1 MGPSVGL
8 AVLLSAFAASAADPA
23 ASPVETRDHQDMAVL
38 RTLEHRYPGVTK
50 ELERGEALL
59 RSGDVNKAAAL
70 FGELAKKSPE
80 GGLAARRQCQA
91 LTLLGRRDE
100 ALAACREASARLVTA
115 TTLRAS
121 VAAMVLEPLTTTEL
135 NIAVRQ
141 SEEAKRREPDQPW
154 GLAAECDIAEAI
166 GDHVMLKKCTSELQR
181 VAPGHYE
188 TKRRLE
194 AVPAPALPTAVA
206 FGWLVLAFASVGT
219 LLHAAWRG
227 LKGARSLS
235 AAAVLCLVSLIASPA
250 QADEGVGK
258 LVGTSPDSPDGVP
271 IGGLSKWKLN
281 PADPSAGIP
290 SLEDRNRDP
299 INFGYL
305 LMDIADMG
313 FDAAKK
319 GNFAQAAKYW
329 EASARAVPEAAIG
342 FRNACDNWAKAG
354 ETAKAITFCRAALG
368 TPGVTTKDHEAFARL
383 VLKKDEPLTEEER
396 TDITEMIA
404 HLRTEVGT
412 EALVL
417 QITCDLGT
425 KLEDPA
431 RLKECTDALVK
442 TAPNDAKTITY
453 LWALAM
459 AKGDLAEAE
468 RLIDRAQ
475 QAGMKPEGLAAMRRG
490 ITKEGTL
497 TARFKRHQGLV
508 IGLGVGLVVVLG
520 LVGLF
525 LRRRRLPNPA
535 ANHTGGLSAPT
546 AETQAT

>member
-1 MGPSVGL
+1 
-8 AVLLSAFAASAADPA
+8 
-23 ASPVETRDHQDMAVL
+23 
-38 RTLEHRYPGVTK
+38 
-50 ELERGEALL
+50 
-59 RSGDVNKAAAL
+59 
-70 FGELAKKSPE
+70 
-80 GGLAARRQCQA
+80 
-91 LTLLGRRDE
+91 
-100 ALAACREASARLVTA
+100 
-115 TTLRAS
+115 
-121 VAAMVLEPLTTTEL
+121 
-135 NIAVRQ
+135 
-141 SEEAKRREPDQPW
+141 
-154 GLAAECDIAEAI
+154 
-166 GDHVMLKKCTSELQR
+166 MLKKCTTELQR

-194 AVPAPALPTAVA
+194 AAPAPALPGAVA
-206 FGWLVLAFASVGT
+206 FGWLVLALASAGT
-219 LLHAAWRG
+219 LLHAAWRA

-235 AAAVLCLVSLIASPA
+235 AAAVLSLVSLASPA
-250 QADEGVGK
+250 QADGVGK

-290 SLEDRNRDP
+290 SLEERNRDP
-299 INFGYL
+299 LNFGYL

-354 ETAKAITFCRAALG
+354 ETAKAIAFCRAALG

-396 TDITEMIA
+396 TDIAEMIV
-404 HLRTEVGT
+404 HLRKEPGT

-431 RLKECTDALVK
+431 RLKECTDALSK

-459 AKGDLAEAE
+459 AKGDLGEAE

-490 ITKEGTL
+490 ITKEGSL
-497 TARFKRHQGLV
+497 TARFNRNKGLV
-508 IGLGVGLVVVLG
+508 IGLGVGLVVALG

-535 ANHTGGLSAPT
+535 ANQTGSLSAPT